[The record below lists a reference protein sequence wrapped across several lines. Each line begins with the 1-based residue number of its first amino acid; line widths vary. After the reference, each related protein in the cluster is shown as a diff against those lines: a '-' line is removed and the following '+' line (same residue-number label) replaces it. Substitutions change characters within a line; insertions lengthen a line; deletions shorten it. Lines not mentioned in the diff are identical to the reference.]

1 MQYAAPWL
9 RTDTKTFMNASAVL
23 QDMVL
28 HLSLALESAL
38 ETSCHCD
45 HCSIT
50 EGLGGFP
57 NSGSLKESL
66 APCDNFNESVKLNAL
81 DDSKVHATLLRHS
94 QRIVDICPMHDGPSK
109 GLQTILASAKFWAG
123 QNVYERLK

>member
-1 MQYAAPWL
+1 MQYAAPRR
-9 RTDTKTFMNASAVL
+9 RTDSNTFMNASAVL

-38 ETSCHCD
+38 ETSCNCD

-50 EGLGGFP
+50 EGLGGLP

-66 APCDNFNESVKLNAL
+66 APCE
-81 DDSKVHATLLRHS
+81 
-94 QRIVDICPMHDGPSK
+94 
-109 GLQTILASAKFWAG
+109 KF
-123 QNVYERLK
+123 Q